1 MMGVFINYKSFW
13 VRDFINAV
21 LLVVIHILYTQK
33 WAIGHTVPG
42 ATTRTWTFTNCKSI
56 NTYRRQNKSE

>member
-33 WAIGHTVPG
+33 WAIGHTQCLALQRVHG
-42 ATTRTWTFTNCKSI
+42 HLQIVKV
-56 NTYRRQNKSE
+56 